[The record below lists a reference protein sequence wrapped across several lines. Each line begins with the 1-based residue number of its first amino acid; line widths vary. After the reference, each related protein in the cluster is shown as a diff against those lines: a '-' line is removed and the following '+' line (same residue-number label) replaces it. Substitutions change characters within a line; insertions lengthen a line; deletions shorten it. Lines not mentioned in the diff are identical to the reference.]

1 MRWTYRA
8 LAMLALSLALVA
20 ATIAAAAAET
30 PATDQNDR
38 LLASLQAGQ
47 AERTQAALA
56 LARSMERHPTPLPN
70 AGAVQAATPTAAA
83 PRAGVNVAATL
94 LLGLAGG
101 LLGGAAAMAGWT
113 VTTRR
118 RTAAAV

>member
-1 MRWTYRA
+1 
-8 LAMLALSLALVA
+8 
-20 ATIAAAAAET
+20 
-30 PATDQNDR
+30 
-38 LLASLQAGQ
+38 
-47 AERTQAALA
+47 
-56 LARSMERHPTPLPN
+56 MERHLVPVPY
-70 AGAVQAATPTAAA
+70 ASVVRAAA

-113 VTTRR
+113 ATTRR

>member
-1 MRWTYRA
+1 
-8 LAMLALSLALVA
+8 
-20 ATIAAAAAET
+20 
-30 PATDQNDR
+30 
-38 LLASLQAGQ
+38 
-47 AERTQAALA
+47 
-56 LARSMERHPTPLPN
+56 MERHLVPVPY
-70 AGAVQAATPTAAA
+70 ASVVRAAAPAAA